1 MSRWVL
7 SDDQFIERVRRWQRY
22 RRPVGALCALLGVA
36 GVALILYWVND
47 LRTRSLALLDE
58 MRDVQNPTTQQV
70 AQSLDHARF
79 NIGLGLG
86 FSLAT
91 GLAAAASLAT
101 SGVVCLLAQSRKDKL
116 LLRCWDSRAPAS

>member
-22 RRPVGALCALLGVA
+22 RRPVGALYALLGVA
-36 GVALILYWVND
+36 GVVLILYWVND
-47 LRTRSLALLDE
+47 LRTKSLSVLNE
-58 MRDVQNPTTQQV
+58 MRDMQNPTTQQV
-70 AQSLDHARF
+70 AQSLDHVRF
-79 NIGLGLG
+79 NIGFSLG

-91 GLAAAASLAT
+91 GLTAAAGLAT

-116 LLRCWDSRAPAS
+116 LLRCWDSQPAAS